1 MYSGTSE
8 FVPTFP
14 KTPGNAGAAYVTR
27 TRDPI
32 ITNKGYPRQTAVFL
46 PTSVLVWPIC
56 SDFVRVFQRSYV
68 HMYIG
73 PKADG
78 NPLPALTTNA
88 KGARNG

>member
-1 MYSGTSE
+1 MYSCTSE

-46 PTSVLVWPIC
+46 PFSVPIFPIC
-56 SDFVRVFQRSYV
+56 ADFVPLLQRLDV
-68 HMYIG
+68 HVYIRE
-73 PKADG
+73 
-78 NPLPALTTNA
+78 LS
-88 KGARNG
+88 ARTAYRS